1 MSASS
6 HGMIAWMARNGVTA
20 NLLMIVL
27 VLGGFYASTQIKK
40 EVFPEFSLDM
50 VTVSVTYSGASPA
63 DVEQGIVLPIEEAL
77 EGVVGIAEINS
88 TASEGSGSVV
98 AELQEDADASSV
110 LQDIQQVVSRIQTFP
125 DDAEQPQVELAKRIR
140 EVLDI
145 LIYGQTSEWQ
155 LRELAETVRDQLL
168 ATPGITQVELQG
180 ARDYRIYIDVS
191 SAQLQAFGMSLP
203 DLSARVAAAA
213 RDVSGGS
220 VDSSSGEIL
229 VRVSERRDWAREFA
243 VLPVITTA
251 QGAVVTLGEIATVTE
266 GFDDTQE
273 NWALFDGQ
281 RAIGIEV
288 YRIGDQT
295 PTSVSDAVHDAL
307 APIQATLPDGVSV
320 MVLDDDADIYRQRLA
335 LLLKNAFL
343 GLILVF
349 VLLALF
355 LEFKLAFW
363 VTMGIPISFLGAL
376 LFMPG
381 LDVSINMISMFAFI
395 ISLGIVVDDAVVAG
409 ENIYEYRQQGMSFL
423 DAAIQGARDIAVP
436 ITFSVLTNIV
446 AFLPLLF
453 VPGFLGKVWGVIP
466 LVVCTVF
473 AISLIEA
480 LFVLPAHL
488 AHSKPLARES
498 RVRRWQQ
505 DFSNGFSAWV
515 ERVYQ
520 PLVERAVEHRYLT
533 LSIGLGALMVV
544 LAYALSGRMGFELM
558 PSVEGDRAE
567 ATVVMPD
574 GTTPERVAAA
584 EQVIREAAQRVIDA
598 HGGDTLA
605 YGIYTRVQP
614 TQVRAQVYLTEP
626 DVRPISTAQ
635 FASLWR
641 EQTPG
646 MPDAQYVRYA
656 STGRGPGGGPGLS
669 LELSHR
675 DESML
680 EQASARLGDALREFP
695 QVADVDDGVRPG
707 KGQYNVRITEAGKS
721 LGLTAQDVGRQIRAS
736 FYGSEVVRQLRGRSE
751 VRVLVRLPQEERN
764 SESAVSELLIQTP
777 DGAFV
782 PLNLVATLERDQ
794 ADGTIVRRN
803 GRRSLDVSAN
813 VEPSSEAPQV
823 LAAVQADTLPQLMA
837 DYPGLNF
844 GLSGRQQE
852 MQESLDALGKG
863 FLIALALIY
872 ILLAIPFSSYVQPV
886 LVMLAIPFGIFGAVL
901 GHLMMGYS
909 MSLISIMGVIA
920 LSGVVV
926 NDSLVMVHYANQ
938 RCAAGDSPKLA
949 IVKSGARRFRPIM
962 LTTLS
967 TFGGLAPMIFE
978 TSRQARFMI
987 PMAISVGY
995 GILFATAITL
1005 ILVPCLYMVIEDL
1018 RDAARGLMARVL
1030 PSAS

>member
-1 MSASS
+1 MSSSS

-27 VLGGFYASTQIKK
+27 VVGGFYASTQIKK
-40 EVFPEFSLDM
+40 EVFPEFELDM
-50 VTVSVTYSGASPA
+50 VTVSVTYSGASPE
-63 DVEQGIVLPIEEAL
+63 DVEQGIVLPVEEAL

-98 AELQEDADASSV
+98 AELQEDVDASSV
-110 LQDIQQVVSRIQTFP
+110 LQDIQQEVSRIQTFP
-125 DDAEQPQVELAKRIR
+125 DDAEQPQVALAKRVR

-168 ATPGITQVELQG
+168 ASPGITQVELQG
-180 ARDYRIYIDVS
+180 ARDYRIHIDVS
-191 SAQLQAFGMSLP
+191 SAQLQAYGLSLP
-203 DLSARVAAAA
+203 ELSSRVAAAA

-243 VLPVITTA
+243 AIPVITTT
-251 QGAVVTLGEIATVTE
+251 QGAVVTLGEIASVSE

-273 NWALFDGQ
+273 NRALFDGQ

-295 PTSVSDAVHDAL
+295 PTSVSDAVHEAL
-307 APIQATLPDGVSV
+307 APIQATLPEGVSV
-320 MVLDDDADIYRQRLA
+320 MVLDDDAEIYRQRLA

-349 VLLALF
+349 ALLALF

-409 ENIYEYRQQGMSFL
+409 ENIYEYRQQGLSFL

-453 VPGFLGKVWGVIP
+453 VPGFMGKVWGVIP

-498 RVRRWQQ
+498 RMRRWQQ
-505 DFSNGFSAWV
+505 NFSNGFSAWV

-544 LAYALSGRMGFELM
+544 LAYAMSGRMGFEMM

-567 ATVVMPD
+567 ATVVLPD

-584 EQVIREAAQRVIDA
+584 EVAIREAAQRVIDEN
-598 HGGDTLA
+598 GGETLA
-605 YGIYTRVQP
+605 LG
-614 TQVRAQVYLTEP
+614 RAT
-626 DVRPISTAQ
+626 
-635 FASLWR
+635 
-641 EQTPG
+641 
-646 MPDAQYVRYA
+646 
-656 STGRGPGGGPGLS
+656 
-669 LELSHR
+669 
-675 DESML
+675 
-680 EQASARLGDALREFP
+680 DALE
-695 QVADVDDGVRPG
+695 DVDH
-707 KGQYNVRITEAGKS
+707 
-721 LGLTAQDVGRQIRAS
+721 
-736 FYGSEVVRQLRGRSE
+736 
-751 VRVLVRLPQEERN
+751 
-764 SESAVSELLIQTP
+764 
-777 DGAFV
+777 
-782 PLNLVATLERDQ
+782 
-794 ADGTIVRRN
+794 
-803 GRRSLDVSAN
+803 
-813 VEPSSEAPQV
+813 
-823 LAAVQADTLPQLMA
+823 
-837 DYPGLNF
+837 
-844 GLSGRQQE
+844 
-852 MQESLDALGKG
+852 LDALDELPDLHAAVGDEQVDG
-863 FLIALALIY
+863 DQRALR
-872 ILLAIPFSSYVQPV
+872 
-886 LVMLAIPFGIFGAVL
+886 G
-901 GHLMMGYS
+901 
-909 MSLISIMGVIA
+909 
-920 LSGVVV
+920 
-926 NDSLVMVHYANQ
+926 Q
-938 RCAAGDSPKLA
+938 R
-949 IVKSGARRFRPIM
+949 
-962 LTTLS
+962 
-967 TFGGLAPMIFE
+967 
-978 TSRQARFMI
+978 
-987 PMAISVGY
+987 
-995 GILFATAITL
+995 
-1005 ILVPCLYMVIEDL
+1005 
-1018 RDAARGLMARVL
+1018 
-1030 PSAS
+1030 